1 MKFNPVGIKCRK
13 IDLHNAKVTIIL
25 KSLHKKMEKKLQL
38 EILPQPNDTTCGPT
52 CLHAIYRYYND
63 NISLSRVIQETSSLK
78 TGGTLAV
85 FLACHALQRGYRAKI
100 YTYNLHVFDPS
111 WFSEEQLPDDIR
123 ERLQAQANAKDN
135 KKLRIATQGY
145 LKFLQLGGELKFEDL
160 TTGLI
165 RKYLKKSIPILT
177 GLSSTYLYRSI
188 REYGTQGIDDDIKG
202 KPTGHFVVLFGYD
215 ITNRSVLVA
224 DPYLL
229 NPVAGNHVYEISI
242 DRVIGAILLGVLT
255 HDANFLIIQ
264 PKKSK

>member
-1 MKFNPVGIKCRK
+1 MSEDNFGIS
-13 IDLHNAKVTIIL
+13 L
-25 KSLHKKMEKKLQL
+25 KSLRKKMETKLQL

-63 NISLSRVIQETSSLK
+63 PTSLSTVIKETSSLE

-85 FLACHALQRGYRAKI
+85 FLACHALQRGYSATI

-111 WFSEEQLPDDIR
+111 WFSKEKLKQPDDIYK
-123 ERLQAQANAKDN
+123 RLQAQAKAKNN
-135 KKLRIATQGY
+135 KKLRIATEGY
-145 LKFLQLGGELKFEDL
+145 LNFLQLGGKLKFEDL
-160 TTGLI
+160 TINLI
-165 RKYLKKSIPILT
+165 RKYLKKSVPILT

-188 REYGTQGIDDDIKG
+188 REYGAQGIDDDIKG
-202 KPTGHFVVLFGYD
+202 KPTGHFVVLCGYN

-229 NPVAGNHVYEISI
+229 NPVAGNHFYEISI